1 MRKPAETAKQK
12 VIKKLMEVPD
22 PNGMFAIFARSP
34 SGQRAHFRA
43 VFDTEAEATA
53 IAQEYSSEFVRD
65 GHTDFT
71 FYIVEIKGRMGL
83 EHGRYVCK

>member
-1 MRKPAETAKQK
+1 MNKPKETAKQK
-12 VIKKLMEVPD
+12 IVKKLMDQPN

-43 VFDTEAEATA
+43 LFDTEAEAFSV
-53 IAQEYSSEFVRD
+53 AQEYSAEFVKD
-65 GHTDFT
+65 GYTDFT
-71 FYIVEIKGRMGL
+71 FYVVEIKSRMGI